1 MRARLGRAFFDAD
14 HVDPR
19 TQTRKFDVAPCVMLV
34 ALADG
39 EAELCATA
47 LKSLASKPLAVT
59 RVAHIR
65 AACERML
72 VTRPLIVVF
81 SEAAS
86 DADKRMLKERAE
98 DISAEIVALPPA
110 IDIEALRES
119 LFAAVREANLKSE
132 AG

>member
-1 MRARLGRAFFDAD
+1 MLPRVRGARARNNPLRARLGRAFFDAD

-19 TQTRKFDVAPCVMLV
+19 TQTRKLDVAPCVMLV

-72 VTRPLIVVF
+72 K
-81 SEAAS
+81 AH
-86 DADKRMLKERAE
+86 
-98 DISAEIVALPPA
+98 
-110 IDIEALRES
+110 LR
-119 LFAAVREANLKSE
+119 
-132 AG
+132 

>member
-1 MRARLGRAFFDAD
+1 M
-14 HVDPR
+14 DPR
-19 TQTRKFDVAPCVMLV
+19 TQTRKFDVTPCVMLV
-34 ALADG
+34 GLADG

-47 LKSLASKPLAVT
+47 LKSLARSKPLAVM

-81 SEAAS
+81 SEVAP
-86 DADKRMLKERAE
+86 DADKCMLTERSE
-98 DISAEIVALPPA
+98 DISAEVVALPPA
-110 IDIEALRES
+110 INLDALRES